1 VFFVKKRVL
10 SLTASLILAGVG
22 ILLTMWLLPPTP
34 IHAADY
40 TVGGVCGSTIQAC
53 IDFAAPGDTVIVPA
67 GTWNESVTLGQPIN
81 LTGVNSATAIIQA
94 VSGQRVLTVTGAAID
109 SSVVISGLTFSG
121 GDVSGGNTCYSGGT
135 TNCGGGIL
143 VTDNAQPTIQHVII
157 ENNNAYR
164 GGGLYANETGALH
177 LDHVIFRNN
186 TVLLTGGGLH
196 APNTPVTVTN
206 SVFQQNT
213 TTDNVGGALVTG
225 ADYGV
230 VAPVFISNTTFLSN
244 TAQCNGGI
252 FSICEAPAVY
262 LFDQDVQIISSHF
275 EGNSCAAANCDGGG
289 VFMSTSFN
297 DPSLSLVNSD
307 FINNTAGGRGGGA
320 SVGNVMQMTVVNGRF
335 ENNRALS
342 DKGGGLDHSNFLIA
356 ANAAVSGT
364 QFISNSAA
372 LDGGGLY
379 SASDIAISSATFERN
394 SSGGDGGG
402 LLIDFG
408 GTGSSLNNTRFIS
421 NTSQSEGGGAFV
433 FGSDLAVSGGS
444 FSGNSA
450 LADAGGLHAC
460 GNVTLLNTTLI
471 SNTAQESGGGV
482 FVGPREGSG
491 GCGSGQNVV
500 VVTNGRFEV
509 NTSQITPT
517 FFSEGGGGLYVAQ
530 SDSSLT
536 ITDTD
541 FINNRAAALGGGVH
555 VLGTAVLSGGTFQN
569 NTATVSSG
577 GGIRAGGS
585 MTADGTQFTGNVS
598 GFAGGGAQAGGS
610 ADVGNALFQ
619 GNQAY
624 AGGGLAVDDVVT
636 IDNVRF
642 LSNTAITGTGGG
654 LNSSAALTVSN
665 SLFQGNS
672 SASNGGGLH
681 GFTGRFVLSN
691 TQFLT
696 NSAANGGGLNYAF
709 NPLSAV
715 DVTVRGN
722 TAISNGGGLA
732 TSGSA
737 TFSGNWEFSNNTAGG
752 DGGGAYAFDGEAVGN
767 ALLEGNTAVGAGGGL
782 FLRRFAHITNSLFLS
797 NAADLGGGLAISRTA
812 SGTQVQFVINS
823 LFSHNTAATGGTAFY
838 YNQPRPINLIH
849 NTFAQAGQAAG
860 TAITIV
866 TGTVNITNTII
877 ASHTTGIDNV
887 GGSVTEDYDLF
898 FGNTT
903 NMQGAVSG
911 GANSLVG
918 DPAFVNPASGDYHL
932 TIGSAA
938 LDKGVDAGV
947 TLDIDSQRRPAGQ
960 GYDLGV
966 DEYWYGIYLPMTLR
980 NQ

>member
-1 VFFVKKRVL
+1 
-10 SLTASLILAGVG
+10 
-22 ILLTMWLLPPTP
+22 
-34 IHAADY
+34 
-40 TVGGVCGSTIQAC
+40 
-53 IDFAAPGDTVIVPA
+53 
-67 GTWNESVTLGQPIN
+67 
-81 LTGVNSATAIIQA
+81 
-94 VSGQRVLTVTGAAID
+94 VTGAAID
-109 SSVVISGLTFSG
+109 SSAVISGLTFSG
-121 GDVSGGNTCYSGGT
+121 GDVSRGNACFSGGT

-143 VTDNAQPTIQHVII
+143 LTDSAQPTIQHVII

-262 LFDQDVQIISSHF
+262 LFDQDAQIISSHF

-289 VFMSTSFN
+289 VFMSASFN

-320 SVGNVMQMTVVNGRF
+320 SVGNVMQMTVINGGF

-342 DKGGGLDHSNFLIA
+342 DKGGGLEHSNFLIA
-356 ANAAVSGT
+356 ANATVSGT

-408 GTGSSLNNTRFIS
+408 GAGSSLNSTRFIS

-482 FVGPREGSG
+482 FVGPQEGSG

-500 VVTNGRFEV
+500 VVTNGRFEA

-598 GFAGGGAQAGGS
+598 GFAGGGAQAGGP

-624 AGGGLAVDDVVT
+624 TGGGLAVDDVVT

-654 LNSSAALTVSN
+654 LNFSAALAVSN

-722 TAISNGGGLA
+722 TAISNGGGIWANSQLRGENGRIEDNR
-732 TSGSA
+732 SGGSGGGYYGGSA
-737 TFSGNWEFSNNTAGG
+737 KLLVNGTVFAGNQAGG

-767 ALLEGNTAVGAGGGL
+767 ALLEGNAAAGAGGGL
-782 FLRRFAHITNSLFLS
+782 LLRRFAHITNTLFLS

-866 TGTVNITNTII
+866 TGTANITNTII
-877 ASHTTGIDNV
+877 ASHTTGIDSI
-887 GGSVTEDYDLF
+887 GGSVTEDYNLF

-903 NMQGAVSG
+903 NMQGPVSG

-918 DPAFVNPASGDYHL
+918 DPAFVNPASGDYQL
-932 TIGSAA
+932 TLRSAA

-947 TLDIDSQRRPAGQ
+947 TLDIDSQRRPAGE
-960 GYDLGV
+960 GFDLGV